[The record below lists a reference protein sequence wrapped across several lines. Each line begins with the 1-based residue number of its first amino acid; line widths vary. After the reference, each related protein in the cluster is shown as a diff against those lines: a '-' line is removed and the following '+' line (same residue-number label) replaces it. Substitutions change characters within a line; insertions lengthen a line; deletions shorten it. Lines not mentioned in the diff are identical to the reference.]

1 MPEPEQRE
9 FMTYTQADAIYAVFQ
24 RFLRSEISISDLM
37 ASELTA
43 WNRGKQP
50 YPLYVPPG
58 WTPDRKAKG
67 AGA

>member
-1 MPEPEQRE
+1 
-9 FMTYTQADAIYAVFQ
+9 MTFAQADAIYSDFQ
-24 RFLRSEISISDLM
+24 RFLRGEISISDLM

-58 WTPDRKAKG
+58 WDPPDVRKAAKEKG
-67 AGA
+67 ASA